1 MTSRASRDVWPSL
14 VEKAVCNGVALVH
27 HVAHSHTV
35 SEAYGRLRFPRLVRQ
50 QSVHL
55 GLMTYLLLSETQAR
69 IYSNAFPPPCRV
81 LEHLTVPPQCAYRV
95 DT

>member
-14 VEKAVCNGVALVH
+14 VEKAVCNGVALQVH

-35 SEAYGRLRFPRLVRQ
+35 SEAYGRLRFPRLVRP

-55 GLMTYLLLSETQAR
+55 GLMAYLLCQKLKRGYTVMPFPHRVSCLS
-69 IYSNAFPPPCRV
+69 I
-81 LEHLTVPPQCAYRV
+81 
-95 DT
+95 